1 MTAPAD
7 PDVMYRDVSQEQ
19 PQFREAQREAI
30 GEALELPIDDARERL
45 EQLAADEQR
54 WLADQRRT
62 LREMARQ
69 GRSL

>member
-1 MTAPAD
+1 MTAAPD
-7 PDVMYRDVSQEQ
+7 PDVMYSDVSEGQS
-19 PQFREAQREAI
+19 QFREAQREAI

-54 WLADQRRT
+54 WIADQRRM

>member
-7 PDVMYRDVSQEQ
+7 PDVMYRDVSEEQ
-19 PQFREAQREAI
+19 AQFRQAQREAI

-54 WLADQRRT
+54 WLADQRRM